1 MVLMIPEEG
10 SFSLSAYITAAGYQT
25 LIPKGYLKSTR
36 NGEVWIAP
44 LIPQLFYGVTGQ
56 QLGPS
61 WRQYFSGTGEH
72 VILSRVAGKPEVPR
86 EELYW
91 RKISEEK
98 VPELEAAVEITEGWL
113 ELVLRYS
120 MFALAFL
127 PLIFTAGVVVANE
140 IQRGR

>member
-10 SFSLSAYITAAGYQT
+10 SFSLSAYITTPGYQT
-25 LIPKGYLKSTR
+25 VIPKGYLKSTR

-72 VILSRVAGKPEVPR
+72 VILSRVAGQPEVPR

-91 RKISEEK
+91 KKISEEK
-98 VPELEAAVEITEGWL
+98 VPELEAAAEVTEGWDW
-113 ELVLRYS
+113 VHYA
-120 MFALAFL
+120 MFALGFL